1 MGVTN
6 RDASLTT
13 ARKRQVALYGWR
25 LGTNYPAN
33 PTTVKKEQ
41 APSSG
46 AKETGPT
53 GDVPTAAFVGAQV
66 VGQTPGAC
74 PCGQFTYQGYDKKS
88 PASC

>member
-25 LGTNYPAN
+25 LGTNYTQN

-41 APSSG
+41 APSNGSKG
-46 AKETGPT
+46 IGPT
-53 GDVPTAAFVGAQV
+53 GDVPVAA
-66 VGQTPGAC
+66 
-74 PCGQFTYQGYDKKS
+74 
-88 PASC
+88 